1 MNTLGKPVR
10 PEGLKDKIRAFFTPL
25 PIHQKSLGF
34 QPNFYI
40 RFLRVLSRALIGIF
54 RLNGQNRFSNEFV
67 QQLDPKVTV
76 ELTNGKSLVYRTGHG
91 RLLWRAKYA
100 AELDEPML
108 DEWLGSFS
116 KNDTFFDVGAC
127 VGAYSMR
134 AALQGSTV
142 YAIEAEINNL
152 QVLYENIM
160 LNDLFDQIQ
169 PIGLPLHD
177 KTGTATFFVRSHS
190 KGDAMH
196 SLDRQAIYLD
206 EFSGNK
212 VSTLTMSLDD
222 MISTFDLPY
231 PTKLKIDVDSNE
243 LLILKGARETLK
255 HCNEVYVEVCLKYKE
270 HQEILNYM
278 EKSGFVEKQRES
290 EIRPFLEKAFNIL
303 FVKRDSA

>member
-1 MNTLGKPVR
+1 MNKAGNPVR
-10 PEGLKDKIRAFFTPL
+10 PEGLKDKIQAIFTPL
-25 PIHQKSLGF
+25 PIHQKALGF

-40 RFLRVLSRALIGIF
+40 RFLRALSRALIGIL
-54 RLNGQNRFSNEFV
+54 RLNGQNRFSNEFI
-67 QQLDPKVTV
+67 QQLDPKVSI
-76 ELTNGKSLVYRTGHG
+76 ELTNGKKLTYRTGHG

-100 AELDEPML
+100 AESDEPML

-134 AALQGSTV
+134 AALQGASV

-152 QVLYENIM
+152 QVLYENIF

-169 PIGLPLHD
+169 LIGIPVHN
-177 KTGTATFFVRSHS
+177 KTQTATFFVRSHS

-196 SLDRQAIYLD
+196 SLDRQAMYLD

-212 VSTLTMSLDD
+212 VRTLTMSLDD
-222 MISTFDLPY
+222 LISTFDLPY

-255 HCNEVYVEVCLKYKE
+255 HCNEVYVEVCLKFEE
-270 HQEILNYM
+270 HQEILTLM
-278 EKSGFVEKQRES
+278 EKSGFVEKERES

-303 FVKRDSA
+303 FVKSDSA